1 MGDRKAAVLWTER
14 AERDLGRAIGFA
26 EERGRRAADR
36 VAGEVLDRVELLAS
50 QPEMGTPVELD
61 GEPTLYRRLVAGP
74 YSIYYRVAEAAGA
87 TEVIVVRVWH
97 SSRDPATLVL
107 E

>member
-1 MGDRKAAVLWTER
+1 VGDLRVEVLWTER
-14 AERDLGRAIGFA
+14 AARDLGRAIGFA
-26 EERGRRAADR
+26 EERGQRAADR
-36 VAGEVLDRVELLAS
+36 VARQVLERVDLLAS
-50 QPEMGTPVELD
+50 QPELGSPVELD
-61 GEPTLYRRLVAGP
+61 AEPTLYRRLVAGP
-74 YSIYYRVAEAAGA
+74 YSVYYRVARGVEV